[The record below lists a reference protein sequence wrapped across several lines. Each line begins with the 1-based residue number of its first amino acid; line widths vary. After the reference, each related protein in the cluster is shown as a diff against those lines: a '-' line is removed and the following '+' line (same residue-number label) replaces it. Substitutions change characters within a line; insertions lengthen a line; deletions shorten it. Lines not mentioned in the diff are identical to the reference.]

1 MEIFG
6 YILTF
11 LCLVGTA
18 LNCKMIRYCFIIWFF
33 ANIGWIIHDGY
44 TEQYY
49 RVLLDVVQAGTAI
62 WGWLEWTSNNKFTK

>member
-1 MEIFG
+1 MTKEQFIEKYG
-6 YILTF
+6 EECYYDSLT
-11 LCLVGTA
+11 
-18 LNCKMIRYCFIIWFF
+18 
-33 ANIGWIIHDGY
+33 IIHDGY